1 MTTAMA
7 EILMVAFLISLNQ
20 NKTIT
25 NTIKGRILPRR
36 ARPSNKKSPNILK
49 KGIVNTKNP
58 VFIR

>member
-1 MTTAMA
+1 
-7 EILMVAFLISLNQ
+7 MVAFLISLNQ

-25 NTIKGRILPRR
+25 NTIKGRILPLR

-58 VFIR
+58 VFIK